1 MFSPFSLSKKHIFLD
16 ILIGIIF
23 IVLLYL
29 FIDYIFVSLDYKFGF
44 KKLVPYFFHIDGKL
58 MPGLITKGVIV
69 TFKLSVLV
77 VICATVFG
85 VVFAAL
91 RYIFPNSLGYPFFLL
106 TEFLRGIPP
115 LVVMFIFYF
124 FIGDRIFPDRFF
136 ISDGNSGLLSGIF
149 SFLFVRPEILPQ
161 FFSAAMGLAFYEASY
176 ISEIIKGGLN
186 GVASGQIDAGRS
198 LGMNKIQIF
207 FRIVLPQA
215 MEKTLPAIAGQYVS
229 IIKNTSIA
237 SVVAIPELTFSG
249 MEVLASTMFVFEVWL
264 SIALIYLVI
273 NIVLSTFINR
283 LELKVKR
290 KYS

>member
-1 MFSPFSLSKKHIFLD
+1 M
-16 ILIGIIF
+16 
-23 IVLLYL
+23 
-29 FIDYIFVSLDYKFGF
+29 
-44 KKLVPYFFHIDGKL
+44 PYFFYIDDKL
-58 MPGLITKGVIV
+58 KPGLITKGVVV
-69 TFKLSVLV
+69 TFKLSIVV
-77 VICATVFG
+77 VIFATVFG
-85 VVFAAL
+85 IVFAAL

-124 FIGDRIFPDRFF
+124 FIGDRIFSALFF
-136 ISDGNSGLLSGIF
+136 NSNGNNGVLSGIF
-149 SFLFVRPEILPQ
+149 SFLFVRLEILPQ

-186 GVASGQIDAGRS
+186 GVASGQMDAGRS

-264 SIALIYLVI
+264 SIALIYLAI
-273 NIVLSTFINR
+273 NIILSTFINR
-283 LELKVKR
+283 LELKIKR
-290 KYS
+290 KYR